1 MSAVNDRARK
11 VLPGGVNSPVRAMR
25 QIGREPIFIERG
37 EGAELVDV
45 EGNRYIDW
53 VCSWGP
59 LILGHADPAVV
70 SAVIEAAK
78 RGTSYGA
85 ATAIEVR
92 LAEEVVDRFP
102 SIEMVR
108 MTSSGTE
115 AAMNSG
121 SRPIDPI
128 ARTGE
133 LTPPG
138 STCKASSYSAAERA
152 AAGAA
157 PVVIEYRSL
166 RRRRARAPRHDA
178 RR

>member
-1 MSAVNDRARK
+1 MPALTTQHERVNDRALK

-92 LAEEVVDRFP
+92 LAEEVA
-102 SIEMVR
+102 
-108 MTSSGTE
+108 T
-115 AAMNSG
+115 
-121 SRPIDPI
+121 
-128 ARTGE
+128 
-133 LTPPG
+133 
-138 STCKASSYSAAERA
+138 ASLPWRWC
-152 AAGAA
+152 G
-157 PVVIEYRSL
+157 
-166 RRRRARAPRHDA
+166 
-178 RR
+178 

>member
-1 MSAVNDRARK
+1 MSVYDRARH

-25 QIGREPIFIERG
+25 QIGRDPIFIERG

-45 EGNRYIDW
+45 EGNRYVDW

-85 ATAIEVR
+85 ATAIEVQ
-92 LAEEVVDRFP
+92 LAEVVVDRFP
-102 SIEMVR
+102 AIEMVR

-115 AAMNSG
+115 AAMSAG
-121 SRPIDPI
+121 RLGRGLAGRAGVGRFRRPHH
-128 ARTGE
+128 G
-133 LTPPG
+133 PP
-138 STCKASSYSAAERA
+138 AS
-152 AAGAA
+152 
-157 PVVIEYRSL
+157 
-166 RRRRARAPRHDA
+166 
-178 RR
+178 